1 MTWRWSALRAPQSI
15 LLVVS
20 LCLNVLMASYI
31 AKQWVEAWSPRMA
44 TGSPPR
50 LVRMVAGRLPSA
62 DAGTL
67 WRVYGAKES
76 ALHSAQADYEQSLR
90 RAVRLLAQPNLD
102 VAALRGAVLEARD
115 KRIKVGDIV
124 IDMFLETFP
133 QISPQGRQD
142 LVGGLGNP

>member
-1 MTWRWSALRAPQSI
+1 MRSQWNALRAPRSL
-15 LLVVS
+15 LLVAS

-31 AKQWVEAWSPRMA
+31 AKQWVEAWSPRIA
-44 TGSPPR
+44 AGSPPR

-67 WRVYGAKES
+67 WRVYGAKEQ

-90 RAVRLLAQPNLD
+90 RSGRLLTQPNLD
-102 VAALRGAVLEARD
+102 VAALRGAIMEARD

-124 IDMFLETFP
+124 IDLFIEAFP
-133 QISPQGRQD
+133 QISPQGRRD
-142 LVGGLGNP
+142 LVGQLGNT